1 VRTGRRWA
9 AAGWVIVALLWAL
22 PAAAGP
28 PTGQVVVEMRNNGFS
43 PAVITVRAGTLV
55 VWVNRD
61 PVAHTVTADDGGFN
75 SGWIGPGGSFSLE
88 FDRPGRYPYYCI
100 PHGGPGGFGMSG
112 VVVVTGPTPGS
123 SPRPPAG
130 PPGPTPE
137 PTATPSPTPAPEPTA
152 TPSPAPTPEPTATP
166 STAPTPEPTAAPSP
180 TPAPEP
186 TTGAPRPTPAPGPVP
201 TVLPAAAGVLG
212 GLLAAGLGAAGWVR
226 RRRRP

>member
-1 VRTGRRWA
+1 MRTGRRWA

-75 SGWIGPGGSFSLE
+75 SGWVGPGGSFSLE

-112 VVVVTGPTPGS
+112 VVVVTGPTPGPAPRPPA
-123 SPRPPAG
+123 SPTARPPAG

-137 PTATPSPTPAPEPTA
+137 PTTTPSPTPAPAPTA
-152 TPSPAPTPEPTATP
+152 TPSP
-166 STAPTPEPTAAPSP
+166 APTPEPTAAPSP

>member
-1 VRTGRRWA
+1 VRAGRCWA
-9 AAGWVIVALLWAL
+9 AAGWVIAALLWAS

-43 PAVITVRAGTLV
+43 PAVITVGAGTLV

-75 SGWIGPGGSFSLE
+75 SGWVGPGGSFSLE

-112 VVVVTGPTPGS
+112 VVVVTGLTPGP
-123 SPRPPAG
+123 SPRPPAS
-130 PPGPTPE
+130 PTPTPQPTVIPSPTPTPE
-137 PTATPSPTPAPEPTA
+137 PTATPSPT
-152 TPSPAPTPEPTATP
+152 
-166 STAPTPEPTAAPSP
+166 PTPEPTAAPSP

-186 TTGAPRPTPAPGPVP
+186 AAAPGPAA
-201 TVLPAAAGVLG
+201 TVLPAAAGILG